1 MDSLLK
7 IPLPQLHTHG
17 MYGKKAIQ
25 EIQLLSGY
33 KGWNKMKYIVK
44 EVLMKEVEAED
55 KETVEKAYENS
66 EIVLTA
72 DDFHSVEIYPKGRE
86 ERILDITTTFCEK
99 ECGYKDTCDD
109 DCVLRK
115 IERVLDSS
123 DVA

>member
-1 MDSLLK
+1 MASLQK
-7 IPLPQLHTHG
+7 IRHLQLHMHG

-25 EIQLLSGY
+25 EIQTLNGF
-33 KGWNKMKYIVK
+33 KRWNKMKYIVK
-44 EVLMKEVEAED
+44 EVLIKEVEAED
-55 KETVEKAYENS
+55 KDTVEDAYNNS

-109 DCVLRK
+109 DCVLRR

-123 DVA
+123 DVS